1 MKGVLCSR
9 PITLTVAKCWDPT
22 PKGYFTLPPS
32 KSNLCSFYRCFTCA
46 YFDMNYLINVHASAC
61 VCQDIEHAG
70 SLESTKEV

>member
-46 YFDMNYLINVHASAC
+46 YFDMNNLIINGLC
-61 VCQDIEHAG
+61 V
-70 SLESTKEV
+70 SVRMSRY